1 MKPFSSRLHEKLGK
15 VEDRDDTEALDEIE
29 ALLVQKRNSRITLIA
44 AMIVAATVASQV
56 AF

>member
-15 VEDRDDTEALDEIE
+15 VENLDDTEALDEIE
-29 ALLVQKRNSRITLIA
+29 ALLVQERNSRITLIA
-44 AMIVAATVASQV
+44 VIIVAATVASQV